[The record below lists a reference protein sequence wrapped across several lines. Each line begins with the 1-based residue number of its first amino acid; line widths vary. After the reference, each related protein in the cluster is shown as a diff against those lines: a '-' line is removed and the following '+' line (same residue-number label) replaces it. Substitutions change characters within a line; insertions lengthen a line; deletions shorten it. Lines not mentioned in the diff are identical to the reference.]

1 MVQVE
6 KHDFQAEVSK
16 VLNIVVN
23 SLYSH
28 SEVFLRELISNASD
42 ACDKLRYAALTHPD
56 LMKDHGAFEIILKPD
71 KAAKTLT
78 ITDNGIGMS
87 KDELINNLGT
97 IARSGSA
104 EFASHLTGDNKKDIN
119 LIGQFGVGFYSAFM
133 VANLVEV
140 ISKKAGDE
148 MGYKWT
154 SEGNGSFTIEQ
165 DDTAKTG
172 TTIILHL
179 KKEFEEYTDPMRLR
193 FVVKQYSDHISVP
206 IVLENGKEKETLNSS
221 SALWMRPKAE
231 ITEEQYR
238 DFYRAL
244 THNFDEPWLTLHYKA
259 EGIIEYNALLFIP
272 SKAPFDMFQPDKKHG
287 LNLYV
292 NRVFI
297 SNEVEELLPHYLR
310 FVQGVIDTTELPLN
324 VSREMLQH
332 TPVLGKIK
340 KGIVTRIL
348 EEMKKKSEDKETY
361 NKFWKEFGVVFKE
374 GLYEE
379 PENVKKI
386 APLCRFY
393 SSKVDGLVTL
403 EEYLSRMVDG
413 QKNIY
418 YLTGDDLTVL
428 KNNPSLEGFT
438 AKGIEV
444 LLLTDPI
451 DEFWPQVFTEWDG
464 KKILPIAYP
473 DKDFEQIKSLNE
485 ATGESLEEGM
495 QKLLLDRVKTVLK
508 DQVSDVKITTRLN
521 KSPVALVAGQGQMS
535 IHLERLMKQHGQ
547 KQLFASTRILE
558 LNPRHTLVKKL
569 AQAIFDKADEEKINN
584 AVWILYDEARAIE
597 GEPLVD
603 PAGFIEKI
611 NAFMEKGL

>member
-348 EEMKKKSEDKETY
+348 EEMKKKSEDKEAY

-418 YLTGDDLTVL
+418 YLTGDDLTIL

>member
-133 VANLVEV
+133 VASLVEV

-348 EEMKKKSEDKETY
+348 EEMKKKSADKEAY

>member
-133 VANLVEV
+133 VASLVEV

-148 MGYKWT
+148 VGYKWT

-297 SNEVEELLPHYLR
+297 SNEVEELLPHFLR

>member
-133 VANLVEV
+133 VASLVEV

-221 SALWMRPKAE
+221 SALWMRPKAD

-348 EEMKKKSEDKETY
+348 EEMKKKSADKEAY

-485 ATGESLEEGM
+485 ATGESLEEEM

>member
-348 EEMKKKSEDKETY
+348 EEMKKKSEDKEAY

-495 QKLLLDRVKTVLK
+495 QKLLLERVKTVLK

>member
-133 VANLVEV
+133 VASLVEV

-148 MGYKWT
+148 VGYKWT

-221 SALWMRPKAE
+221 SALWMRPKAD

-348 EEMKKKSEDKETY
+348 EEMKKKSADKEAY

-495 QKLLLDRVKTVLK
+495 QKLLLERVKTVLK

>member
-1 MVQVE
+1 
-6 KHDFQAEVSK
+6 
-16 VLNIVVN
+16 
-23 SLYSH
+23 
-28 SEVFLRELISNASD
+28 
-42 ACDKLRYAALTHPD
+42 
-56 LMKDHGAFEIILKPD
+56 
-71 KAAKTLT
+71 
-78 ITDNGIGMS
+78 
-87 KDELINNLGT
+87 
-97 IARSGSA
+97 
-104 EFASHLTGDNKKDIN
+104 
-119 LIGQFGVGFYSAFM
+119 
-133 VANLVEV
+133 
-140 ISKKAGDE
+140 
-148 MGYKWT
+148 
-154 SEGNGSFTIEQ
+154 
-165 DDTAKTG
+165 
-172 TTIILHL
+172 
-179 KKEFEEYTDPMRLR
+179 
-193 FVVKQYSDHISVP
+193 
-206 IVLENGKEKETLNSS
+206 
-221 SALWMRPKAE
+221 
-231 ITEEQYR
+231 
-238 DFYRAL
+238 
-244 THNFDEPWLTLHYKA
+244 
-259 EGIIEYNALLFIP
+259 
-272 SKAPFDMFQPDKKHG
+272 MFQPDKKHG

-297 SNEVEELLPHYLR
+297 SNEVEELLPHFLR

-340 KGIVTRIL
+340 KGIVIRIL

-379 PENVKKI
+379 PENIKKI

>member
-1 MVQVE
+1 MLQVE

-148 MGYKWT
+148 VGYKWT

-348 EEMKKKSEDKETY
+348 EEMKKKSADKEAY

-485 ATGESLEEGM
+485 ATGESLEEGI
-495 QKLLLDRVKTVLK
+495 QKLLLERVKTVLK

-547 KQLFASTRILE
+547 KQMFASTRILE

>member
-148 MGYKWT
+148 VGYKWT

-221 SALWMRPKAE
+221 SALWMRPKAD

-348 EEMKKKSEDKETY
+348 EEMKKKSEDKEAY

-495 QKLLLDRVKTVLK
+495 QKLLLERVKTVLK

-547 KQLFASTRILE
+547 KQMFASTRILE

>member
-133 VANLVEV
+133 VASLVEV

-148 MGYKWT
+148 VGYKWT

-221 SALWMRPKAE
+221 SALWMRPKAD

-348 EEMKKKSEDKETY
+348 EEMKKKSEDKEAY

-495 QKLLLDRVKTVLK
+495 QKLLLERVKTVLK

>member
-56 LMKDHGAFEIILKPD
+56 LMKNHGAFEIILKPD

-133 VANLVEV
+133 VASLVEV

-148 MGYKWT
+148 TGYKWT

-165 DDTAKTG
+165 DNSAKTG

-221 SALWMRPKAE
+221 SALWMRPKAD

-332 TPVLGKIK
+332 TPVLSKIK

-348 EEMKKKSEDKETY
+348 EEMKKKSEDKEAY

-451 DEFWPQVFTEWDG
+451 DEFWPQVFSEWDG

-473 DKDFEQIKSLNE
+473 DKDFEQIKSLSE

-547 KQLFASTRILE
+547 KQLFASARILE
-558 LNPRHTLVKKL
+558 LNPRHTLIKKL

-611 NAFMEKGL
+611 NTFMEKGL

>member
-332 TPVLGKIK
+332 TPILGKIK

>member
-133 VANLVEV
+133 VASLVEV

-148 MGYKWT
+148 VGYKWT

-206 IVLENGKEKETLNSS
+206 IVLENGKKKETLNSS

-297 SNEVEELLPHYLR
+297 SNEVEELLPHFLR

>member
-297 SNEVEELLPHYLR
+297 SNKVEELLPHYLR

-348 EEMKKKSEDKETY
+348 EEMKKKSEDKEAY

>member
-193 FVVKQYSDHISVP
+193 FVVKQYSDHISIP

-348 EEMKKKSEDKETY
+348 EEMKKKSEDKEAY

>member
-148 MGYKWT
+148 VGYKWT

-221 SALWMRPKAE
+221 SALWMRPKAD

-332 TPVLGKIK
+332 TPVLSKIK

-348 EEMKKKSEDKETY
+348 EEMKKKSEDKEAY

-569 AQAIFDKADEEKINN
+569 AQAILDKADEEKINN

>member
-297 SNEVEELLPHYLR
+297 SNEVEELLPHFLR

>member
-133 VANLVEV
+133 VASLVEV

-148 MGYKWT
+148 VGYKWT

-272 SKAPFDMFQPDKKHG
+272 SKAPFDMFQPDQKHG

-348 EEMKKKSEDKETY
+348 EEMKKKSEDKEAY

-485 ATGESLEEGM
+485 ATDESLEEGM
-495 QKLLLDRVKTVLK
+495 QKLLLERVKTVLK

>member
-221 SALWMRPKAE
+221 SALWMRSKAE

-272 SKAPFDMFQPDKKHG
+272 STAPFDMFQPDKKHG

-297 SNEVEELLPHYLR
+297 SNEVEELLPHFLR

-348 EEMKKKSEDKETY
+348 EEMKKKSEDKEAY

>member
-28 SEVFLRELISNASD
+28 SEIFLRELISNASD

-221 SALWMRPKAE
+221 SALWMRPKAD

-348 EEMKKKSEDKETY
+348 EEMKKKSADKEAY

>member
-148 MGYKWT
+148 VGYKWT

-221 SALWMRPKAE
+221 SALWMRSKAE

-332 TPVLGKIK
+332 TPILGKIK

>member
-148 MGYKWT
+148 VGYKWT

-379 PENVKKI
+379 PENIKKI

-603 PAGFIEKI
+603 PAGFIKKI

>member
-297 SNEVEELLPHYLR
+297 SNEVEELLPHFLR

-348 EEMKKKSEDKETY
+348 EEMKKKSEDKEAY

>member
-221 SALWMRPKAE
+221 SALWMRSKAE

-297 SNEVEELLPHYLR
+297 SNEVEELLPHFLR

-348 EEMKKKSEDKETY
+348 EEMKKKSEDKEAY

>member
-1 MVQVE
+1 MLQVE

-133 VANLVEV
+133 VASLVEV

-148 MGYKWT
+148 VGYKWT

-332 TPVLGKIK
+332 TPVLSKIK

-348 EEMKKKSEDKETY
+348 EEMKKKSADKEAY